1 VVATARRAGQIA
13 AELPDAGDSLKADI
27 DTWRAV
33 SLSTDHD

>member
-13 AELPDAGDSLKADI
+13 AELPDAGDNLLAVG
-27 DTWRAV
+27 RAV